1 MLFKVKCLIKILKM
15 LFKQKKY
22 KTNIC
27 LLLFAYIFAIYDN
40 MLCYLKYMTCYIL
53 HVIYDLWPMNYDQPS
68 T

>member
-1 MLFKVKCLIKILKM
+1 MLFKVKCLIK
-15 LFKQKKY
+15 FFTQKKY
-22 KTNIC
+22 ETNIC

-40 MLCYLKYMTCYIL
+40 MLCYLKHMTCDLL